1 MEMGAGSSKEHG
13 VPRDQESVLQVTP
26 EIVHTSA
33 EGKAKEQASPGQ
45 YV

>member
-26 EIVHTSA
+26 EIVQR
-33 EGKAKEQASPGQ
+33 GKAKEQASPGQ
-45 YV
+45 HV